1 MVAGSPS
8 RPWLLQCAVEPVGPN
23 FMASALKMMIIQQG
37 LLCGVLGKGGLG
49 PYHMWQP
56 SEYYVTVT
64 VTQGS
69 ACGLLGL

>member
-8 RPWLLQCAVEPVGPN
+8 RPWLLQCAVEPIGSN
-23 FMASALKMMIIQQG
+23 FMASTLKMMVIPQG
-37 LLCGVLGKGGLG
+37 LLCGVLGKSGLG
-49 PYHMWQP
+49 PYHMLHP

-69 ACGLLGL
+69 A